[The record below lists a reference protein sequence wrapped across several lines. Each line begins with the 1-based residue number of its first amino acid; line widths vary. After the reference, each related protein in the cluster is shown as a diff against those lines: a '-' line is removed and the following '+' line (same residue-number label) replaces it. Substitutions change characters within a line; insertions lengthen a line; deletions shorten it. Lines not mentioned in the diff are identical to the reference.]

1 MHICCL
7 FYIRAK
13 CRISSQYSLETPV
26 KPKQKGCLT
35 RPFIHDQRSPAWP
48 DSPSIKAAGS
58 VISIL
63 RWGSSAD
70 SKLNIEH
77 PFKKFAFL
85 LLSFWK
91 TDKMS
96 NYLNNQ
102 GNEYLITDIKDAD
115 KIPELGYVFNIALL
129 ITQKFIIS
137 LKMCLLKVL
146 YLLEQWNWEML
157 GI

>member
-1 MHICCL
+1 M
-7 FYIRAK
+7 
-13 CRISSQYSLETPV
+13 
-26 KPKQKGCLT
+26 
-35 RPFIHDQRSPAWP
+35 
-48 DSPSIKAAGS
+48 
-58 VISIL
+58 
-63 RWGSSAD
+63 
-70 SKLNIEH
+70 
-77 PFKKFAFL
+77 
-85 LLSFWK
+85 
-91 TDKMS
+91 DKMS

-115 KIPELGYVFNIALL
+115 KIPELGYVFNLALL